1 MQQERKPGLSVV
13 IITLNE
19 ELNISRCI
27 PSVLQVADEII
38 VVDSLSS
45 DNTKAICLS
54 FPVTFIEQPFLG
66 FIEQKNFA
74 LQKANHQYILSLDAD
89 EALSEG
95 MIAFIKQEK
104 TKGFSSDAYGFNR
117 FNNYC
122 GQWIKHGTYYPD
134 KKIRLVKSDVATW
147 GGQNPHDKLI
157 PAEGASIQYVKVDI
171 LHYIYRRYDE
181 HMAQM
186 NKFST
191 IAATALFQKNK
202 KPSYLKAIL
211 NPAWAFFYA
220 FFLRLGFLD
229 GWNGYMIAKL
239 QAFQTFGK
247 YSKLIQLHK
256 QKQA

>member
-1 MQQERKPGLSVV
+1 MQQQKKPGLSVV

-19 ELNISRCI
+19 EVNIGRCI
-27 PSVLQVADEII
+27 QSVLQVADEII
-38 VVDSLSS
+38 VVDSLSA
-45 DNTKAICLS
+45 DNTKAICRS
-54 FPVTFIEQPFLG
+54 YAVTFIEQPFLG
-66 FIEQKNFA
+66 YIEQKNFA
-74 LQKANHQYILSLDAD
+74 LQKANHTYILSLDAD

-95 MIAFIKQEK
+95 MISFLMAEK
-104 TKGFSSDAYGFNR
+104 AKGFSCDGYVFNR

-134 KKIRLVKSDVATW
+134 KKLRLIKSGMASW

-157 PAEGASIQYVKVDI
+157 PVDGSKVRYVKKDI
-171 LHYIYRRYDE
+171 LHYIYRSYDE
-181 HMAQM
+181 HISQM

-191 IAATALFQKNK
+191 IAANALFLRNK
-202 KPSYLKAIL
+202 RPSYLKAIV
-211 NPAWAFFYA
+211 NPAWAFVYA
-220 FFLRLGFLD
+220 FFIRLGFLD

-256 QKQA
+256 QKEP

>member
-1 MQQERKPGLSVV
+1 MHQQTKPGLSVV

-19 ELNISRCI
+19 EGNIGRCI
-27 PSVLQVADEII
+27 QSVLQVADEII
-38 VVDSLSS
+38 VVDSLST
-45 DNTKAICLS
+45 DKTKAICQTL
-54 FPVTFIEQPFLG
+54 PVVFIEQPFLG

-74 LQKANHQYILSLDAD
+74 LQKATHEFILSLDAD
-89 EALSEG
+89 EALSDS
-95 MIAFIKQEK
+95 MIAFLKEEK
-104 TKGFSSDAYGFNR
+104 VNGFSSDAYGFNR

-122 GQWIKHGTYYPD
+122 GQWIRHGTYYPD
-134 KKIRLVKSDVATW
+134 RKLRLIKSGTASW

-157 PAEGASIQYVKVDI
+157 PINNAAIRYVKVDI
-171 LHYIYRRYDE
+171 LHYIYRSYDE
-181 HMAQM
+181 HISQM

-191 IAATALFQKNK
+191 IAANALFQKNK
-202 KPSYLKAIL
+202 KPSWLKVIVH
-211 NPAWAFFYA
+211 PGWAFFSA

-229 GWNGYMIAKL
+229 GWNGYMIARL